1 MDLSRQCRRPWTY
14 LGDEAIDEVINKA
27 VLVLENGV
35 VSGVPGYLY
44 QDWGA
49 VKDCFD
55 DVFEDTILPGGD
67 VDPRAC
73 WMQAKHVWMAC

>member
-1 MDLSRQCRRPWTY
+1 MDY
-14 LGDEAIDEVINKA
+14 LGDEAIDEVINMA

-49 VKDCFD
+49 VKQCFD
-55 DVFEDTILPGGD
+55 DVFEDTILAGLD
-67 VDPRAC
+67 VTPERLDAAQAC
-73 WMQAKHVWMAC
+73 IDGLLK